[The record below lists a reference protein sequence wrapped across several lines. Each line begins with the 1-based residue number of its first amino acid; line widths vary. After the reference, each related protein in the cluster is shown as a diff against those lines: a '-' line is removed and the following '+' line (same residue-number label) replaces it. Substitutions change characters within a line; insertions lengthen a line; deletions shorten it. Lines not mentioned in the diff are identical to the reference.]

1 MSNILSK
8 SPYIVSV
15 GGASV
20 IGGKVE
26 IFLYKQG
33 AGVPTLPQYTL
44 SKLSPASNVNT
55 VYFDVAPY
63 VNEFITN
70 KVCSINSSTLNL
82 NTSIELYCNVRVK
95 RYTLIGTTYALVDTV
110 NYYGFKGYVE
120 QKDSINS
127 DYGDYLLDQKTYY
140 YHYNSLYNSTSIP
153 AGDLTIFNSYSGAYP
168 PSYSIEYRYTNLKT
182 GSVYANLITDLSPL
196 SQWKTIYRVH
206 PAYWAD
212 GNKLELYD
220 VINSVVLATY
230 YFKPLEECRY
240 SPVTL
245 DFINKYG
252 AWQREFLFKNS
263 TDSINTESKSYKNY
277 RAIPTTF
284 NAQESLVTTFNSNGN
299 ETIKCNTGF
308 VEEDFKGT
316 IKQLLLSD
324 RILINN
330 RPATITT
337 NQIELQK
344 NINNKLINYALDFT
358 FSNPII

>member
-1 MSNILSK
+1 MSIILTK
-8 SPYIVSV
+8 SPYIIEVTDPSLE
-15 GGASV
+15 
-20 IGGKVE
+20 GGKVE

-33 AGVPTLPQYTL
+33 TTISTLPQYTL
-44 SKLSPASNVNT
+44 SKLSPASNVDS

-63 VNEFITN
+63 VNEFLTSKVYTINYGTVDVSTN
-70 KVCSINSSTLNL
+70 
-82 NTSIELYCNVRVK
+82 IELFCNVLIKKYKLVGTT
-95 RYTLIGTTYALVDTV
+95 YTLINTDLYSA
-110 NYYGFKGYVE
+110 FKGYIE
-120 QKDSINS
+120 QKDGINI
-127 DYGDYLLDQKTYY
+127 DYGNYLLDQKTYY
-140 YHYNSLYNSTSIP
+140 YHYDSSKTYDTLK
-153 AGDLTIFNSYSGAYP
+153 AGDLTVFNSYNADIGYCNLL
-168 PSYSIEYRYTNLKT
+168 YKYTNLKT
-182 GSVYANLITDLSPL
+182 AATVTNTISGGRFSPR
-196 SQWKTIYRVH
+196 WKTIYRVY
-206 PAYWAD
+206 PSYWAD
-212 GNKLELYD
+212 GNKLEIID
-220 VINSVVLATY
+220 NDTSVVVATY
-230 YFKPLEECRY
+230 YFKPLEECKY

-263 TDSINTESKSYKNY
+263 TDFINTENKSYKNFRIDPSY
-277 RAIPTTF
+277 L
-284 NAQESLVTTFNSNGN
+284 NVQESLVTSFNTNGN

-308 VEEDFKGT
+308 VEEDFKAT

>member
-1 MSNILSK
+1 MNILLSK
-8 SPYIVSV
+8 SPYIVEVSGTGV
-15 GGASV
+15 V
-20 IGGKVE
+20 GGKVE
-26 IFLYKQG
+26 IYMWKQNQS
-33 AGVPTLPQYTL
+33 VPSTPQYTL

-55 VYFDVAPY
+55 VYFDVSPY
-63 VNEFITN
+63 VNEFISN
-70 KVCSINSSTLNL
+70 KVCSINSSTLNVD
-82 NTSIELYCNVRVK
+82 TAIELYTNVQVISYK
-95 RYTLIGTTYALVDTV
+95 LIGTTYTLIDVFDFS
-110 NYYGFKGYVE
+110 GFKGYGMNG
-120 QKDSINS
+120 ININPLP
-127 DYGDYLLDQKTYY
+127 YLLDQKTYY
-140 YHYNSLYNSTSIP
+140 YHFDSTKTYDTLK
-153 AGDLTIFNSYSGAYP
+153 AGDITVYNTYNFDDFYFNLSYK
-168 PSYSIEYRYTNLKT
+168 YTNLKT
-182 GSVYANLITDLSPL
+182 GVNYTNTINDGSFVSK
-196 SQWKTIYRVH
+196 WKNIYRVY
-206 PAYWAD
+206 PSYWAD
-212 GNKLELYD
+212 GNKLEIID
-220 VINSVVLATY
+220 NDTSVVVATY

-277 RAIPTTF
+277 RAIP
-284 NAQESLVTTFNSNGN
+284 NVYSEQESLVTTFNSNGN

-308 VEEDFKGT
+308 VEEDFKAT

-324 RILINN
+324 RVLINN

>member
-20 IGGKVE
+20 VGGKVE

-33 AGVPTLPQYTL
+33 DSIPTVPQYTL
-44 SKLSPASNVNT
+44 SKLSPSSNVNT

-70 KVCSINSSTLNL
+70 KVCAINSSTLDVSTN
-82 NTSIELYCNVRVK
+82 IELFCRVVIK
-95 RYTLIGTTYALVDTV
+95 TYTLIGSTYTLVDTLGF
-110 NYYGFKGYVE
+110 YGFKGYLE

-127 DYGDYLLDQKTYY
+127 DYGNYLLDQKTYY
-140 YHYNSLYNSTSIP
+140 YHYDSSKTYDTLK
-153 AGDLTIFNSYSGAYP
+153 AGDLTFFNNSIYSDPAM
-168 PSYSIEYRYTNLKT
+168 SVRYTNVRTGAVTTNTIL
-182 GSVYANLITDLSPL
+182 GSVRT
-196 SQWKTIYRVH
+196 WKNAYRVL

-212 GNKLELYD
+212 GNKLEIID
-220 VINSVVLATY
+220 NDIVAVVATY
-230 YFKPLEECRY
+230 YFKPLEECRN

-284 NAQESLVTTFNSNGN
+284 NSQESLVTSFNSNGS

-308 VEEDFKGT
+308 VDEDFKGT

-358 FSNPII
+358 FSNSII

>member
-15 GGASV
+15 GGTSV
-20 IGGKVE
+20 VGGKVE
-26 IFLYKQG
+26 VFIWKVG
-33 AGVPTLPQYTL
+33 DTEPTLPQYTL
-44 SKLSPASNVNT
+44 SKLTPASNVNT

-63 VNEFITN
+63 VNEYITN
-70 KVCSINSSTLNL
+70 KVYTINTATVDVYTNV
-82 NTSIELYCNVRVK
+82 ELYTNVRIK
-95 RYTLIGTTYALVDTV
+95 RYTLIGSTYTLVDNVT
-110 NYYGFKGYVE
+110 YYAFKGYLE

-127 DYGDYLLDQKTYY
+127 DYGNYLLDQKTYY
-140 YHYNSLYNSTSIP
+140 YHYDSSKTYTTLP
-153 AGDLTIFNSYSGAYP
+153 AGDLTLFNLP
-168 PSYSIEYRYTNLKT
+168 DENLNFIYTNLKT
-182 GSVYANLITDLSPL
+182 LATVTNTIADGG
-196 SQWKTIYRVH
+196 WKTIYRVL
-206 PAYWAD
+206 PAYWSD
-212 GNKLELYD
+212 GNKLEIYNL
-220 VINSVVLATY
+220 ITSSVVATY
-230 YFKPLEECRY
+230 YFKPISECKY

-263 TDSINTESKSYKNY
+263 TDSINTESKSYKNF

-284 NAQESLVTTFNSNGN
+284 NAQESLVTSFNTNGN

>member
-1 MSNILSK
+1 MSIILTK
-8 SPYIVSV
+8 SPYIIEVTDPSLE
-15 GGASV
+15 
-20 IGGKVE
+20 GGKVE

-33 AGVPTLPQYTL
+33 TTISTLPQYTL
-44 SKLSPASNVNT
+44 SKLSPASNVDS

-63 VNEFITN
+63 VNEFLTS
-70 KVCSINSSTLNL
+70 KVYTINSSTLDLDTN
-82 NTSIELYCNVRVK
+82 IELYCNVRIK
-95 RYTLIGTTYALVDTV
+95 RYTLVASTYTLIDSV
-110 NYYGFKGYVE
+110 NYYGFKGYLE

-127 DYGDYLLDQKTYY
+127 DYGNYLLDQKTYY
-140 YHYNSLYNSTSIP
+140 YHYNSSKTYATLP
-153 AGDLTIFNSYSGAYP
+153 AGDLNVFNSFTLGDP
-168 PSYSIEYRYTNLKT
+168 NLGFIYTNLKT
-182 GSVYANLITDLSPL
+182 AATVTNSIDTYQGWRN
-196 SQWKTIYRVH
+196 IYRVY

-212 GNKLELYD
+212 GNKLEIYNYD
-220 VINSVVLATY
+220 TSTYVATY

-263 TDSINTESKSYKNY
+263 TDSINTESKSYKNF

-284 NAQESLVTTFNSNGN
+284 NAQESLVTSFNTNGS

>member
-1 MSNILSK
+1 MSIILTK
-8 SPYIVSV
+8 SPYIVEVS
-15 GGASV
+15 GAGV
-20 IGGKVE
+20 VGGKVE
-26 IFLYKQG
+26 IYLYKQG
-33 AGVPTLPQYTL
+33 ASYPNLPQYTL
-44 SKLSPASNVNT
+44 SKLTPASNVT
-55 VYFDVAPY
+55 KVYFDISPY

-70 KVCSINSSTLNL
+70 KNYSINKDVVDISTD
-82 NTSIELYCNVRVK
+82 TDIYTIVNVLKYKLVGTT
-95 RYTLIGTTYALVDTV
+95 YTLIDNVFYT
-110 NYYGFKGYVE
+110 GFKGYLE

-127 DYGDYLLDQKTYY
+127 DYGNYLLDQKTYY
-140 YHYNSLYNSTSIP
+140 YHYNSSKTYATLP
-153 AGDLTIFNSYSGAYP
+153 AGDLTVFNSYTY
-168 PSYSIEYRYTNLKT
+168 SYNLRYKYTNLVT
-182 GSVYANLITDLSPL
+182 GATVTNTISDDFEAPR
-196 SQWKTIYRVH
+196 WKNIYRVY
-206 PAYWAD
+206 PSYWSA
-212 GNKLELYD
+212 GNKLEIID
-220 VINSVVLATY
+220 NDTSTVVATY

-263 TDSINTESKSYKNY
+263 TDSINTESKSYKNF

-284 NAQESLVTTFNSNGN
+284 NAQESLVSTFNTNGN

-308 VEEDFKGT
+308 VDEDFKNT

-324 RILINN
+324 RILVNN

-358 FSNPII
+358 FSNSII